1 MKIIARGYII
11 MRRWRGRQNFLCGCG
26 IDISEMI
33 CAANVRCGYPQIGS
47 CPMRLEVPI
56 DVVGTEE
63 LATGP

>member
-1 MKIIARGYII
+1 MKIII
-11 MRRWRGRQNFLCGCG
+11 MRRLRGMQNFSRGCG

-33 CAANVRCGYPQIGS
+33 CAASVHYEYRQIGG
-47 CPMRLEVPI
+47 CPMRLGVPI